1 MPHEGHTLY
10 YYGMISREDIEN
22 LAHLSRLK
30 LTEEELAGLEKDFPA
45 ILEYVGQLARNSGG
59 VGAVAGGSAPAAE
72 ALRNVMREDAPG
84 VTVGSSREVLL
95 AAAPRREGDYFV
107 VRKIIQRDE

>member
-1 MPHEGHTLY
+1 
-10 YYGMISREDIEN
+10 MISREDIED

-45 ILEYVGQLARNSGG
+45 ILEYVGQLARHDGV
-59 VGAVAGGSAPAAE
+59 VGAVAGGSVSAGVPE
-72 ALRNVMREDAPG
+72 LHNVMREDAPG
-84 VTVGSSREVLL
+84 STVGGLPETLL

-107 VRKIIQRDE
+107 VRKIIQRDETLF